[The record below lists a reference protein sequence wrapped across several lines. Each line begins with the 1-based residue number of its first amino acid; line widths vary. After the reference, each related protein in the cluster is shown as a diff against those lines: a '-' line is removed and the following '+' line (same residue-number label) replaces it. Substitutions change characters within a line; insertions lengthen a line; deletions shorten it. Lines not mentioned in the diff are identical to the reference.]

1 MLGDLAA
8 GFGLFAGYFVVAASL
23 LLALRAVLAPPR
35 EVFRKMLHLICV
47 MSVLVLVNLIDTWYI
62 AAAVA
67 LLFGLTAYV
76 AIWYVERHTD
86 HIHVLMPRRRGEIR
100 SSLVIVFL
108 MMAVLIAIFWGWMGE
123 EWKYIVVVAVMTWGY
138 GDAAAALV
146 GKAVGRHP
154 IRHPWVEGAKTR
166 EGSIAMWALSAGVLL
181 VSLMRYTAWP
191 WYLCLVCALL
201 VAPICAL
208 VELVSHDGLDTIT
221 VPFAAAIPTVALLA
235 LYSLVGG

>member
-1 MLGDLAA
+1 MVGELAVGLGLY
-8 GFGLFAGYFVVAASL
+8 AGYFLAGAAL
-23 LLALRAVLAPPR
+23 LFALRAVLAPPG
-35 EVFRKMLHLICV
+35 EVFRKMLHLLCV

-67 LLFGLTAYV
+67 LLFAVLAYG
-76 AIWYVERHTD
+76 AIWYVERRTD
-86 HIHVLMPRRRGEIR
+86 RIQVLMPRRSGEIR
-100 SSLVIVFL
+100 SSLVIVFV
-108 MMAVLIAIFWGWMGE
+108 MMAGLIAVFWGWMGE

-154 IRHPWVEGAKTR
+154 IRHAWVEGAKTR
-166 EGSIAMWALSAGVLL
+166 EGSVAMWALSAGVLL

-208 VELVSHDGLDTIT
+208 VELVSHDGLDTLT
-221 VPFAAAIPTVALLA
+221 VPFAAAIPTVAVLA
-235 LYSLVGG
+235 LFSRMGA